1 MNFKEIKEG
10 VTDLPAG
17 STPVEQLEILMAK
30 LEACKRAL
38 GIANTLPSPEDRK
51 KYKGRVLGFMNQ
63 LRPMFNRVATSL
75 EKELETDNKLPVS
88 PTRSM
93 SRPATSQPGASL
105 E

>member
-1 MNFKEIKEG
+1 MNSKEILEG
-10 VTDLPAG
+10 VTDLPTG

-75 EKELETDNKLPVS
+75 EQELEAGNKASAPAAK
-88 PTRSM
+88 SM
-93 SRPATSQPGASL
+93 SRPAASQPSASL
-105 E
+105 

>member
-1 MNFKEIKEG
+1 MNIKEIKEG
-10 VTDLPAG
+10 VTDLPTG

-38 GIANTLPSPEDRK
+38 GIANTLPSPVDRK

-75 EKELETDNKLPVS
+75 EKELEAGDNKPAAS
-88 PTRSM
+88 
-93 SRPATSQPGASL
+93 SRV
-105 E
+105 